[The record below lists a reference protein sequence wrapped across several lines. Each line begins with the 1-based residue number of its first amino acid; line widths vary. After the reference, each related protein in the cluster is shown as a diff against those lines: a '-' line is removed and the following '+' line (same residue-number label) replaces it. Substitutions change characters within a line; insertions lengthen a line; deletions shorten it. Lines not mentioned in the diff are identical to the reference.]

1 MTTRIVYVELMS
13 GSLVPLDKVTR
24 IEESEDGCVVAI
36 DEDGRRWCAEKTLVE
51 SLRVLEIDDDRIGWT
66 WEEAEQ

>member
-24 IEESEDGCVVAI
+24 IEGSEDGCVVVI
-36 DEDGRRWCAEKTLVE
+36 GGEGGRRCAGKTFRE
-51 SLRVLEIDDDRIGWT
+51 SLRVLEIYDDRIGWT
-66 WEEAEQ
+66 GEEAEQ